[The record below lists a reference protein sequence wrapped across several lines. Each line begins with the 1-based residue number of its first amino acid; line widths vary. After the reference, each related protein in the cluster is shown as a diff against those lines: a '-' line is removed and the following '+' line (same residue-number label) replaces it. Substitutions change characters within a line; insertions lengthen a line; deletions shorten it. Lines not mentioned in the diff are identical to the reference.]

1 MEDLSDEVLEDLKA
15 KAIER
20 TGELEIE
27 DNTIDEELLDEKAA
41 ADPLPSPPKQVKKSK
56 KVRSEKQIAAFEKA
70 RIKRAENLKIKKEIE
85 AEKKAQ
91 KKREKEEVK
100 AEVKQRLEQK
110 HEPPTQPA
118 LVRQNAVPDDRYLRV
133 PTAAPGSFTPDAQP
147 HYREQ
152 VVNNYYYYGTPPPA
166 EEEEV
171 EPTPRQRRKKQT
183 KKKPK
188 RPPTPSESEEE
199 DSEDES
205 GGANFVYDEPQ
216 SYKELQDYDE
226 DNRYAEPEEQPEQ
239 PKLKFRFA

>member
-27 DNTIDEELLDEKAA
+27 DNTIDEELLDEKA
-41 ADPLPSPPKQVKKSK
+41 DPSPPKQVKKSK

-91 KKREKEEVK
+91 KKKEKEEVK

-110 HEPPTQPA
+110 HEPA

-133 PTAAPGSFTPDAQP
+133 PSAAPGSFTPDAQP
-147 HYREQ
+147 RYREQ

-171 EPTPRQRRKKQT
+171 EPTPKPRRRKQT

-226 DNRYAEPEEQPEQ
+226 DNRYADYDETAEEQPEQ

>member
-1 MEDLSDEVLEDLKA
+1 MEGLDDKVLEDLKA

-27 DNTIDEELLDEKAA
+27 DNTIDEDLLDEPAEVHA
-41 ADPLPSPPKQVKKSK
+41 SEPPPPVKKSK

-70 RIKRAENLKIKKEIE
+70 KLKRAENLKIKKEIQ

-91 KKREKEEVK
+91 KKKEKEEVK

-110 HEPPTQPA
+110 KEPA

-133 PTAAPGSFTPDAQP
+133 PTAGPGSFDQP
-147 HYREQ
+147 YREQ
-152 VVNNYYYYGTPPPA
+152 VVNNYYYYGAPPPA

-199 DSEDES
+199 EYSEDES

-226 DNRYAEPEEQPEQ
+226 DNRYADYDETAEEQPEQ
-239 PKLKFRFA
+239 PKFKFRFA